1 MTIITTQPK
10 TLSSSL
16 HHVTRYSLSKLTTT
30 LLMVAGLILSVP
42 SASASDTPST
52 PVTTDRKSV
61 V

>member
-1 MTIITTQPK
+1 MTIIT

-42 SASASDTPST
+42 SASASEP
-52 PVTTDRKSV
+52 PPLP
-61 V
+61 